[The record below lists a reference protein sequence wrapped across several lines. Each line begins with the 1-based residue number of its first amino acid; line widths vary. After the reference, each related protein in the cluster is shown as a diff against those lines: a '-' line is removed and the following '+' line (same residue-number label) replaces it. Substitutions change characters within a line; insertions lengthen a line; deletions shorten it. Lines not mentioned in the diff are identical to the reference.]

1 MRTSRIHLPIF
12 VVLTIALVP
21 SLALGGTKADTP
33 TQQVDAWS
41 SINSVPT
48 GDRLSVEL
56 KKGQT
61 IDGKLTS
68 ISDSTLSLTVKGKS
82 LEVKRDDVSRVYHV
96 VKKSAAKST
105 LIGLGVGA
113 GAGAAIGLAGD
124 ANDNSGFE
132 KIDHAVT
139 AGLTVLGAGAGAA
152 IGYLLGR
159 SSRKRVLIY
168 QAP

>member
-1 MRTSRIHLPIF
+1 
-12 VVLTIALVP
+12 
-21 SLALGGTKADTP
+21 
-33 TQQVDAWS
+33 
-41 SINSVPT
+41 VPT
-48 GDRLSVEL
+48 GDRLLVEL
-56 KKGQT
+56 KNGQT
-61 IDGKLTS
+61 IEGKLAS

-82 LEVKRDDVSRVYHV
+82 VDVKREDVARVYHL
-96 VKKSAAKST
+96 VKKSATKAT

-113 GAGAAIGLAGD
+113 GAGAAIGLAGS

-152 IGYLLGR
+152 VGYFIGR
-159 SSRKRVLIY
+159 SGRKRVLIY

>member
-1 MRTSRIHLPIF
+1 MRATRMHLATSVALI
-12 VVLTIALVP
+12 IALIP
-21 SLALGGTKADTP
+21 SLALGARKAESS
-33 TQQVDAWS
+33 TQQVGDWS

-56 KKGQT
+56 KNGQT
-61 IDGKLTS
+61 IEGKLAS

-82 LEVKRDDVSRVYHV
+82 VDVKREDAARVYHV
-96 VKKSAAKST
+96 VKKSATKAT
-105 LIGLGVGA
+105 LIGMGVGA
-113 GAGAAIGLAGD
+113 GAGAAIGLAGS

-152 IGYLLGR
+152 VGYLIGR
-159 SSRKRVLIY
+159 SGRKRVLIY